1 MNMTRYFAGYISKEA
16 LDNHS
21 TEKAFYTHYNSNG
34 FGKGKPV
41 WIPKS
46 ICKFGEPNEFGNM
59 KVFIPQWFF
68 SKNPTIDYKRFLDIR
83 WCCNGEPFMVEM

>member
-1 MNMTRYFAGYISKEA
+1 MKRYYVGYIGKKILE
-16 LDNHS
+16 NHS
-21 TEKAFYTHYNSNG
+21 TEKAFYTDYNLDG
-34 FGKGKPV
+34 FGKCKPV

-59 KVFIPQWFF
+59 KVYIPQWWFIN
-68 SKNPTIDYKRFLDIR
+68 NPTIDHRRFMDIS